1 MFASDLAIN
10 GTVTKA
16 YSGAFDSRFTLYY
29 NSANGFSSGRWDY
42 VMSSFLLYN
51 DRRYPNRRDRAQIL
65 RFVMR
70 NTEETTMPLA
80 RDFLHPSPAEEKRKH
95 KLKRSP

>member
-65 RFVMR
+65 RFVI
-70 NTEETTMPLA
+70 MPLA